1 MADICNNCPMRLFN
15 EKHYNLQG
23 IGNPF
28 CGKVIVV
35 PNVDY
40 DAYKLGDMTYSHQV
54 SLIQEVLG
62 DRLEYHHS
70 SKGVELS
77 NLYIL
82 PLIRCNE
89 QISCPVD
96 NISYNRC
103 LHLFAN
109 DVRTYDFKDILL
121 LGEAARRFLSV
132 DALKP
137 YLDTIFVSKGN
148 KRRYAVN
155 YSPLIKHTGEY
166 HYDIFKEN
174 LIKWFNFTIE
184 HDYSQYNVKMI

>member
-1 MADICNNCPMRLFN
+1 MNTLCNNCPMRLFN

-40 DAYKLGDMTYSHQV
+40 DAYKFGDMNYSHQV

-62 DRLEYHHS
+62 DRLIYHHS
-70 SKGVELS
+70 STGVELF

-82 PLIRCNE
+82 PLIRCSE
-89 QISCPVD
+89 VVSSGLD
-96 NISYNRC
+96 NASYHRC
-103 LHLFAN
+103 LQLFAE
-109 DVRTYDFKDILL
+109 DVKKYDFQDILL

-132 DALKP
+132 EALKP
-137 YLDTIFVSKGN
+137 HLNKLFVSKN
-148 KRRYAVN
+148 KRRYVVN
-155 YSPLIKHTGEY
+155 YSPFIKYTGEY
-166 HYDIFKEN
+166 HYDMFKEN
-174 LIKWFNFTIE
+174 LIKWFNSTIE
-184 HDYSQYNVKMI
+184 HDYSQYDIKMI

>member
-1 MADICNNCPMRLFN
+1 MIDICTNCPMRLFN

-40 DAYKLGDMTYSHQV
+40 DAYKFGDMSYSHQV

-70 SKGVELS
+70 STGVVMS
-77 NLYIL
+77 NLYIV

-96 NISYNRC
+96 KVSYNRC

-109 DVRTYDFKDILL
+109 DVRKYDFKDILL

-132 DALKP
+132 DTLKP
-137 YLDTIFVSKGN
+137 YLNTMFVSKGN
-148 KRRYAVN
+148 KRRYTVN

-166 HYDIFKEN
+166 NYDIFKDN

-184 HDYSQYNVKMI
+184 HDYSQYEIKII

>member
-1 MADICNNCPMRLFN
+1 MDICSNCPMRLFN

-28 CGKVIVV
+28 LGKVIVV

-40 DAYKLGDMTYSHQV
+40 DAYKLGDMSYSHQV
-54 SLIQEVLG
+54 SLIQEVLE
-62 DRLEYHHS
+62 DRLYYIHS
-70 SKGVELS
+70 SKGVELC

-89 QISCPVD
+89 HITKGLD
-96 NISYNRC
+96 NASYHRC
-103 LHLFAN
+103 LQHFAN
-109 DVRTYDFKDILL
+109 DVKKYDFQDILL

-132 DALKP
+132 DTLKP
-137 YLDTIFVSKGN
+137 YLDTIFVSKN

-166 HYDIFKEN
+166 HYDIFKDN

-184 HDYSQYNVKMI
+184 HDYSQYNIKII